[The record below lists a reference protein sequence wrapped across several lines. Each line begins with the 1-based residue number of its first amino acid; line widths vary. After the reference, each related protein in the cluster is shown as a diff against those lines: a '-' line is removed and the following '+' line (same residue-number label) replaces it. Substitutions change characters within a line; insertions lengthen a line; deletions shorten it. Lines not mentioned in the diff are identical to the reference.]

1 MCLELKKCCQ
11 QLVIDGISDKHFSKM
26 KSKKIINCLTVQDVV
41 RVQILLVLLEDG
53 LEVGSTIANLVV
65 AVKLTPGQKNLFQR
79 KNNYF

>member
-1 MCLELKKCCQ
+1 M
-11 QLVIDGISDKHFSKM
+11 ISNFPKM
-26 KSKKIINCLTVQDVV
+26 KSKKIINYLTVQDVV

-79 KNNYF
+79 KNKLLLMTEIFYVQI